1 MNNGEYWQK
10 RFELLEQAAHQQG
23 VQCYADIEKQYRQ
36 AQKQLEGQI
45 AAWYQRFASN
55 NGVTLAEAK
64 RMLNAKEL
72 AELKWDVNQYIQYGQ
87 ENAIN
92 GTWVKQ
98 LENAS
103 ARFHISRLE
112 ALKLQTQQSI
122 EVMFGNQLDS
132 IDSTMR
138 NVYKSGYYHTAYEI
152 QKGVGVGWDFSAL
165 DDKQISK
172 VINKP
177 WAVDGKNFSERIW
190 GNRQKLVNELNN
202 TLTQNIILGK
212 DPQKAIDEIARKMN
226 TSKTNAG
233 RLVMTEEAFFSSAAQ
248 KDCFTELDVE
258 QFEIVATLDSHTSD
272 ICRGMDGKHFPMSEW
287 KVGVTAPPFHVHCR
301 STTVPYFDDEFD
313 AVGERAARDEET
325 GKTYF
330 VPGNMT
336 YEQWSKKFVKSA
348 PLEDIRTPVDV
359 EFDMNVSG
367 YKGVQGGCTVKSGG
381 EKYGQE
387 VKIVTLNKR
396 NTTEWDELPAE
407 MKAQLQYTSM
417 GNKPFSLAK
426 GDYEVQRYVEGSA
439 ENADRD
445 EIAKALGGDYLG
457 FSFQRKNNQPLY
469 IDFYQK
475 GDDVFYSVGKAQV
488 DKTVKDSSLKLI
500 DEVATERE
508 KLIIENIGDGM
519 TKELSVRSGD
529 EWVSAMKEFHRSI
542 QADGLPTIL
551 SDADYNTVQSPV
563 LYRGIAPQSKLRSDI
578 TTTSTTKEM
587 ADEFFKGDSPFPS
600 RGVYGDGVAYASPA
614 YSQIAVNYATNGG
627 KQMHGGVIIEFKLK
641 ADAKVIT
648 YEDAL
653 EIFRKMTQR
662 GGSKL
667 LFNPK
672 QQKAVNKEVGKA
684 MNALGYDAIIK
695 HNGDNTGQ
703 DFYVILNR
711 ASLVAKNKYITKTL

>member
-248 KDCFTELDVE
+248 KNCFDELDVE

-313 AVGERAARDEET
+313 AVGERAARGAD
-325 GKTYF
+325 GKTYY
-330 VPGNMT
+330 VPADMT

>member
-10 RFELLEQAAHQQG
+10 RFELLEQTAHQQG

-45 AAWYQRFASN
+45 TAWYQRFASN
-55 NGVTLAEAK
+55 NGITLAEAK

-212 DPQKAIDEIARKMN
+212 DPKKAIDEIARKMN

-313 AVGERAARDEET
+313 AVGERAARGAD
-325 GKTYF
+325 GKTYY
-330 VPGNMT
+330 VPADMT

-367 YKGVQGGCTVKSGG
+367 YKGIQGGCTVKSGG